1 MIGEGIVNEKHV
13 LHKEIGSLLCQSTLP
28 EGCKLIL
35 DQACGKIIVD
45 PVALPVNSKKRDQF
59 LNIEESIGK
68 ILPIAGSN
76 IHKYKLICTESSKL
90 QEDKESLLNPILD
103 YLR

>member
-45 PVALPVNSKKRDQF
+45 SVALPVNSKKRDQF

-68 ILPIAGSN
+68 ILPIAGSHIKN
-76 IHKYKLICTESSKL
+76 YHLVCLESSTIMK
-90 QEDKESLLNPILD
+90 EDEESL
-103 YLR
+103 